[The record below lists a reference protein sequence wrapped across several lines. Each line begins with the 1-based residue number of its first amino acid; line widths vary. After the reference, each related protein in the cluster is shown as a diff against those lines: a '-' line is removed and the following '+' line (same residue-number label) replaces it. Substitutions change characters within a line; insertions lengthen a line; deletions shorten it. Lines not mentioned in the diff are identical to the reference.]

1 MDGSKDKVDHMIDKN
16 EQRHVPSFVLEET
29 ASKPEVK
36 WRETFRIFCA
46 NRAALLGLILVSLFV
61 LIGIFGP
68 LLLPADPFELVAA
81 PLTGPG
87 EQTILGSD
95 YLGRDVFVGI
105 IYGTR
110 PTLIIALTATVVTVL
125 IGISIGAVAG
135 FYGGLIDN
143 ALMRITEFFQ
153 VLPPLVFAMVI
164 VAVFS
169 SDIVV
174 VVLAIAV
181 TTWTTEARLTRAEFL
196 KIKEQ
201 EYVMASRAIGDRNWR
216 IMTKI
221 ILPNAMPP
229 IVIAITLRVGISI
242 IYEAALSFLGLTDPD
257 LMTWGK
263 MIGLS
268 RDFFFDAWWTVTFP
282 GVAILL
288 VVLCIALI
296 GDGLNDAFN
305 PKLRGR

>member
-1 MDGSKDKVDHMIDKN
+1 MTENSTARDAA
-16 EQRHVPSFVLEET
+16 PFSFEET
-29 ASKPEVK
+29 TAEPEVK
-36 WRETFRIFCA
+36 WRETLRIFCA
-46 NRAALLGLILVSLFV
+46 NRPALVGLVLIVLFV
-61 LIGIFGP
+61 LVGIFGP
-68 LLLPADPFELVAA
+68 VLLPADPFELVAA
-81 PLTGPG
+81 PLSAPG
-87 EQTILGSD
+87 AQTIMGSD

-105 IYGTR
+105 IYGAR
-110 PTLIIALTATVVTVL
+110 PTMIIALTATVVTVV
-125 IGISIGAVAG
+125 IGISIGALAG
-135 FYGGLIDN
+135 FYGGMIDN
-143 ALMRITEFFQ
+143 VLMRITEFFQ

-169 SDIVV
+169 SDVVV

-196 KIKEQ
+196 KIKEH
-201 EYVMASRAIGDRNWR
+201 EYVTASRAIGDRNYR
-216 IMTKI
+216 IITKI

-229 IVIAITLRVGISI
+229 IVIAITLRVGITI

-257 LMTWGK
+257 LITWGK

>member
-1 MDGSKDKVDHMIDKN
+1 MNDNSDTKATVFDFIEPPV
-16 EQRHVPSFVLEET
+16 
-29 ASKPEVK
+29 APEIK
-36 WRETFRIFCA
+36 WRETFRVFCC
-46 NRAALLGLILVSLFV
+46 NRMALLGLVLLVVFV
-61 LIGIFGP
+61 FVGLFGP
-68 LLLPADPFELVAA
+68 VIFTADPFELVAT
-81 PLTGPG
+81 PLSAPG
-87 EQTILGSD
+87 EHTILGTD
-95 YLGRDVFVGI
+95 YLGRDVFIGI
-105 IYGTR
+105 IYGMR
-110 PTLIIALTATVVTVL
+110 PTLIIAIIATLVTVL
-125 IGISIGAVAG
+125 IGITVGAVAG
-135 FYGGLIDN
+135 YFGGLIDN
-143 ALMRITEFFQ
+143 VLMRITEFFQ

-169 SDIVV
+169 TDVV
-174 VVLAIAV
+174 VVILAIAV

-196 KIKEQ
+196 KIKER
-201 EYVMASRAIGDRNWR
+201 EYVLSARAVGARNLR
-216 IMTKI
+216 IISKV

-229 IVIAITLRVGISI
+229 LVIAITLRVGITI

-257 LMTWGK
+257 VMTWGK

-296 GDGLNDAFN
+296 GDGMNDAFN

>member
-1 MDGSKDKVDHMIDKN
+1 MNDNSDTKAAVFD
-16 EQRHVPSFVLEET
+16 FEE
-29 ASKPEVK
+29 APVAPEIK
-36 WRETFRIFCA
+36 WRETFRVFCC
-46 NRAALLGLILVSLFV
+46 NRMALLGLVFLLVFV
-61 LIGIFGP
+61 FVGLFGP
-68 LLLPADPFELVAA
+68 VFFIADPFELVAA
-81 PLTGPG
+81 PLSAPG
-87 EQTILGSD
+87 EYTIMGTD

-105 IYGTR
+105 IYGMR
-110 PTLIIALTATVVTVL
+110 PTLVIALVATLVTVL
-125 IGISIGAVAG
+125 IGITVGAIAG
-135 FYGGLIDN
+135 YYGGLIDN
-143 ALMRITEFFQ
+143 VLMRITEFFQ

-169 SDIVV
+169 TDVV
-174 VVLAIAV
+174 VVILAIAV

-196 KIKEQ
+196 KIKER
-201 EYVMASRAIGDRNWR
+201 EYVVSARAVGARNLRIISRV
-216 IMTKI
+216 

-229 IVIAITLRVGISI
+229 LVIAITLRVGITI

-257 LMTWGK
+257 VMTWGK

-288 VVLCIALI
+288 MVLCIALI

>member
-1 MDGSKDKVDHMIDKN
+1 MTDHSQK
-16 EQRHVPSFVLEET
+16 EAAPSFVFEE
-29 ASKPEVK
+29 ADVKPEIK
-36 WRETFRIFCA
+36 WRETLRVFCA
-46 NRAALLGLILVSLFV
+46 NRAALFGLVLVSVFV
-61 LIGIFGP
+61 LVGLFGP
-68 LLLPADPFELVAA
+68 LILPADPFELVAA

-110 PTLIIALTATVVTVL
+110 PTMIIALTATLVTVV
-125 IGISIGAVAG
+125 IGISVGAIAG

-143 ALMRITEFFQ
+143 VLMRITEFFQ

-169 SDIVV
+169 SDMVV
-174 VVLAIAV
+174 VILAIAV

-196 KIKEQ
+196 KIKEH
-201 EYVMASRAIGDRNWR
+201 EYVMASRAIGDRSWR
-216 IMTKI
+216 LITKI

-229 IVIAITLRVGISI
+229 ITIAITLRIGLTI

>member
-1 MDGSKDKVDHMIDKN
+1 MTDIKKNDQNPFFTLEDLESK
-16 EQRHVPSFVLEET
+16 R
-29 ASKPEVK
+29 EVK
-36 WRETFRIFCA
+36 SRETFRLFCA
-46 NRAALLGLILVSLFV
+46 NRPALLGFLFIIV
-61 LIGIFGP
+61 FIFVGIFGSVLVP
-68 LLLPADPFELVAA
+68 GDPFEMVAI

-87 EQTILGSD
+87 VETVLGSD
-95 YLGRDVFVGI
+95 YLGRDVFLGI
-105 IYGTR
+105 IHGTQA
-110 PTLIIALTATVVTVL
+110 TMIIATTATLVTVF
-125 IGISIGAVAG
+125 IGITIGAFAG
-135 FYGGLIDN
+135 YYGGIIDN
-143 ALMRITEFFQ
+143 ILMRVTEFFQ

-169 SDIVV
+169 SDILVV
-174 VVLAIAV
+174 ILAIAV

-201 EYVMASRAIGDRNWR
+201 DYVTASRAIGDQNLR
-216 IMTKI
+216 IIAKI

-229 IVIAITLRVGISI
+229 IIIAITLRVGITI

-257 LMTWGK
+257 IVTWGK
-263 MIGLS
+263 MIGQS
-268 RDFFFDAWWTVTFP
+268 RDYFFDAWWTVTFP

-296 GDGLNDAFN
+296 GDGLNDALN

>member
-1 MDGSKDKVDHMIDKN
+1 MTQDASW
-16 EQRHVPSFVLEET
+16 REEP
-29 ASKPEVK
+29 AFQFEEAESKPENK
-36 WRETFRIFCA
+36 WRETWRIFRS
-46 NRAALLGLILVSLFV
+46 NRPALFGLIMVGLFV
-61 LIGIFGP
+61 LTSLFGP
-68 LLLPADPFELVAA
+68 AIINADPFAIVTA
-81 PLTGPG
+81 PLSEPSASA
-87 EQTILGSD
+87 LFGSD
-95 YLGRDVFVGI
+95 YMGRDVFTGI
-105 IYGTR
+105 IFGAR
-110 PTLIIALTATVVTVL
+110 PTMIIAVTATLVTVV
-125 IGISIGAVAG
+125 IGISIGAIAG
-135 FYGGLIDN
+135 YYGGVIDN
-143 ALMRITEFFQ
+143 VLMRITEFFQ

-169 SDIVV
+169 SNILVV
-174 VVLAIAV
+174 ILAIGV

-196 KIKEQ
+196 KIKQQ
-201 EYVMASRAIGDRNWR
+201 EYVLASRAIGDRNLR
-216 IMTKI
+216 IMAKI

-229 IVIAITLRVGISI
+229 ILIAITLRVGITI
-242 IYEAALSFLGLTDPD
+242 IYEAALSFLGLTDPEM
-257 LMTWGK
+257 MTWGK

>member
-1 MDGSKDKVDHMIDKN
+1 MKN
-16 EQRHVPSFVLEET
+16 NFPNDASPFSFEEVVPE
-29 ASKPEVK
+29 PEIK
-36 WRETFRIFCA
+36 WRETLRVFCQ
-46 NRAALLGLILVSLFV
+46 NRMALFGLIMVTIFIFV
-61 LIGIFGP
+61 GLFGP
-68 LLLPADPFELVAA
+68 IIFPADPFEMVAV
-81 PLTGPG
+81 PLSGPG
-87 EQTILGSD
+87 GHAIFGSD
-95 YLGRDVFVGI
+95 YLGRDVFIGI

-110 PTLIIALTATVVTVL
+110 PTLVIAVTATLVTVL
-125 IGISIGAVAG
+125 IGITLGAVAG
-135 FYGGLIDN
+135 FYGGMIDN
-143 ALMRITEFFQ
+143 VLMRITEFFQ

-169 SDIVV
+169 TDIVV
-174 VVLAIAV
+174 VILAIAI

-196 KIKEQ
+196 KIKER
-201 EYVMASRAIGDRNWR
+201 EYVMSARAIGANNFRLIAR
-216 IMTKI
+216 V

-229 IVIAITLRVGISI
+229 LVIAITLRVGVTI

-257 LMTWGK
+257 IMTWGK

-268 RDFFFDAWWTVTFP
+268 RDFFFDAWWSVTFP

-288 VVLCIALI
+288 IVLCIALI

>member
-1 MDGSKDKVDHMIDKN
+1 MN
-16 EQRHVPSFVLEET
+16 ENVTTAGVPQQDPVFKFEET
-29 ASKPEVK
+29 PLLPEVK
-36 WRETFRIFCA
+36 WRETVRLFCQ
-46 NRAALLGLILVSLFV
+46 NRLALLGFIIISVFIF
-61 LIGIFGP
+61 IGLFGP
-68 LLLPADPFELVAA
+68 LLWPADPFEPIAP

-87 EQTILGSD
+87 VHTLLGTD
-95 YLGRDVFVGI
+95 YLGRDVLTGL

-110 PTLIIALTATVVTVL
+110 PTLL
-125 IGISIGAVAG
+125 IGAVATLMAVFIG
-135 FYGGLIDN
+135 ITLGAVAGYFGGMIDN
-143 ALMRITEFFQ
+143 VLMRITEFFQ

-169 SDIVV
+169 FDMVV

-196 KIKEQ
+196 KIKER
-201 EYVMASRAIGDRNWR
+201 EYVSAARAVGATSWR
-216 IMTKI
+216 IITRI

-229 IVIAITLRVGISI
+229 LIVAITLRIGITI

-257 LMTWGK
+257 VMTWGK

-268 RDFFFDAWWTVTFP
+268 RDFFFDSWWTVTFP
-282 GVAILL
+282 GLAILI
-288 VVLCIALI
+288 VVLSIEMI
-296 GDGLNDAFN
+296 GDGLNDALN

>member
-1 MDGSKDKVDHMIDKN
+1 MTENSTPPTVS
-16 EQRHVPSFVLEET
+16 SFSFEEPT
-29 ASKPEVK
+29 AEPEVK
-36 WRETFRIFCA
+36 WRETLRLFCA
-46 NRAALLGLILVSLFV
+46 NRPALLGLILVILFV
-61 LIGIFGP
+61 LVGIFGP
-68 LLLPADPFELVAA
+68 FLLPADPFELVAA

-87 EQTILGSD
+87 AQTILGSD

-105 IYGTR
+105 IYGAR
-110 PTLIIALTATVVTVL
+110 PTMIIALTATVVTVV
-125 IGISIGAVAG
+125 IGISIGAIAG
-135 FYGGLIDN
+135 FYGGMIDN
-143 ALMRITEFFQ
+143 VLMRITEFFQ

-169 SDIVV
+169 TDVVV

-196 KIKEQ
+196 KIKEH
-201 EYVMASRAIGDRNWR
+201 EYVTASRAIGDRNYR
-216 IMTKI
+216 IITKI

-229 IVIAITLRVGISI
+229 IVIAITLRVGITI

-257 LMTWGK
+257 LITWGK

>member
-1 MDGSKDKVDHMIDKN
+1 MKKD
-16 EQRHVPSFVLEET
+16 ST
-29 ASKPEVK
+29 ANSDFFNFKEPVQEPEIK
-36 WRETFRIFCA
+36 WRETLRLFCA
-46 NRAALLGLILVSLFV
+46 NRAALFGLIVVSLFV
-61 LIGIFGP
+61 FIGIFGP
-68 LLLPADPFELVAA
+68 LLFPADPFDPVAA
-81 PLTGPG
+81 PLGGPG
-87 EQTILGSD
+87 EGTILGTD
-95 YLGRDVFVGI
+95 YLGRDVFLGI

-110 PTLIIALTATVVTVL
+110 PTLIIAATATLVTVL
-125 IGISIGAVAG
+125 IGITLGAIAG
-135 FYGGLIDN
+135 FYGGMVDN
-143 ALMRITEFFQ
+143 VLMRITEFFQ

-169 SDIVV
+169 SDMIV

-196 KIKEQ
+196 KIKER
-201 EYVMASRAIGDRNWR
+201 EFVMSSRAIGARNFR
-216 IMTKI
+216 LITQV

-229 IVIAITLRVGISI
+229 LVIAITLRVGVTI

-257 LMTWGK
+257 IMTWGK

-282 GVAILL
+282 GVAILF

>member
-1 MDGSKDKVDHMIDKN
+1 MTSHNNFQAASTKTTTF
-16 EQRHVPSFVLEET
+16 SFEEET
-29 ASKPEVK
+29 IVPEIK
-36 WRETFRIFCA
+36 WRETARLFCRNRI
-46 NRAALLGLILVSLFV
+46 ALLGLIILTLFIF
-61 LIGIFGP
+61 IGLFGP
-68 LLLPADPFELVAA
+68 LIYPVDPFELVAA
-81 PLTGPG
+81 PLSAPG
-87 EQTILGSD
+87 KYNLPLGSD
-95 YLGRDVFVGI
+95 YIGRDVFIGI

-110 PTLIIALTATVVTVL
+110 PTLIIAAIATLMTVL
-125 IGISIGAVAG
+125 IGISVGAIAG
-135 FYGGLIDN
+135 FYGGMIDN
-143 ALMRITEFFQ
+143 VLMRITEFFQ
-153 VLPPLVFAMVI
+153 VLPPLVFTMVI

-169 SDIVV
+169 TDVV
-174 VVLAIAV
+174 VVIFAIAI

-196 KIKEQ
+196 KIRQ
-201 EYVMASRAIGDRNWR
+201 REYVTASRAIGARNFR
-216 IMTKI
+216 LITKV

-229 IVIAITLRVGISI
+229 LVVAITLRIGITI

-257 LMTWGK
+257 VITWGK

-282 GVAILL
+282 GLAILL

>member
-1 MDGSKDKVDHMIDKN
+1 MNDNIDT
-16 EQRHVPSFVLEET
+16 EAAVFDFEEEPV
-29 ASKPEVK
+29 APEIK
-36 WRETFRIFCA
+36 WRETLRVFCY
-46 NRAALLGLILVSLFV
+46 NRMALLGLVILLVFV
-61 LIGIFGP
+61 LVGLLGPVIFT
-68 LLLPADPFELVAA
+68 ADPFELVAI
-81 PLTGPG
+81 PLSAPG
-87 EQTILGSD
+87 EHTIMGTD

-105 IYGTR
+105 IYGMR
-110 PTLIIALTATVVTVL
+110 PTLIIASIATLVTVL
-125 IGISIGAVAG
+125 IGITAGAIAG
-135 FYGGLIDN
+135 YYGGLIDN
-143 ALMRITEFFQ
+143 VLMRITEFFQ

-169 SDIVV
+169 TDIVV
-174 VVLAIAV
+174 VILAIAV

-196 KIKEQ
+196 KIKER
-201 EYVMASRAIGDRNWR
+201 EYVISARAVGARNLRIISRV
-216 IMTKI
+216 

-229 IVIAITLRVGISI
+229 LVIAITLRVGITI

-257 LMTWGK
+257 VMTWGK

-296 GDGLNDAFN
+296 GDGMNDAFN

>member
-1 MDGSKDKVDHMIDKN
+1 MKESQPIEPASFRID
-16 EQRHVPSFVLEET
+16 EDLAVPEI
-29 ASKPEVK
+29 K
-36 WRETFRIFCA
+36 WRETLRIFCA
-46 NRAALLGLILVSLFV
+46 NRPALFGLVFVIIFILVGL
-61 LIGIFGP
+61 FGP
-68 LLLPADPFELVAA
+68 VFLVADPFEMVAA
-81 PLTGPG
+81 PLNAPG
-87 EQTILGSD
+87 DQTILGSD

-105 IYGTR
+105 IHGTR
-110 PTLIIALTATVVTVL
+110 PTLIIALTATLVTVL
-125 IGISIGAVAG
+125 IGITVGSIAG
-135 FYGGLIDN
+135 FYGGMIDN
-143 ALMRITEFFQ
+143 VLMRITEFFQ

-169 SDIVV
+169 TDVV
-174 VVLAIAV
+174 VVILAIAV

-196 KIKEQ
+196 KIKER
-201 EYVMASRAIGDRNWR
+201 EYVMSSRAIGARNFR
-216 IMTKI
+216 LIAQV

-229 IVIAITLRVGISI
+229 LVIAITLRIGITI

-257 LMTWGK
+257 VITWGK

-288 VVLCIALI
+288 VVLCIALV